1 MINYIIR
8 RLLLVPLLL
17 FGVTVLIFGM
27 LSFLQPVE
35 RLALYMRDFPKNEKA
50 IPALIAKYDLD
61 KPIYVQYWNWL
72 VGKVNNETGA
82 REGGILFGN
91 FGYSRSASQPVVE
104 LIQRRFPAT
113 LELTIWAVA
122 PVVLVGIWLGVQAA
136 VHHNGF
142 IDQAARIFSIVG
154 TSFPTFVFG
163 LLMLMIFYA
172 NLQWFPPGR
181 LSDEFSKIVESAAF
195 HRYTTLITFDALL
208 NGRFDI
214 FLDALRH
221 LVMPI
226 LTLSYINWATFLRV
240 TRGSMLETLRMEY
253 VTTARAKGLPERDV
267 IYKHAQP
274 NAMLPVV
281 TLAGFSVVG
290 LLAGAVITETVFN
303 YPGIGSAA
311 VRAATSLDVVAMLGF
326 ALFDGFI
333 LIVAALVVDI
343 LYALVDPRVRLS

>member
-1 MINYIIR
+1 MITYIIR
-8 RLLLVPLLL
+8 RLLMVPLLL

-27 LSFLQPVE
+27 LQFLSPVE
-35 RLALYMRDFPKNEKA
+35 RTALYVRDFPKNDLA
-50 IPALIAKYDLD
+50 IQGLIKQYGLD
-61 KPIYVQYWNWL
+61 QPIYVQYWTWL
-72 VGKVNNETGA
+72 VGKTDSITHQ
-82 REGGILFGN
+82 RKGGILFGD
-91 FGYSRSASQPVVE
+91 FGYSRTASQPVVE
-104 LIQRRFPAT
+104 LIQRRFPNT
-113 LELTIWAVA
+113 LDLTIWTIG
-122 PVVLVGIWLGVQAA
+122 PMIFVGIWLGVQAA

-142 IDQAARIFSIVG
+142 IDQAARVFSIVG
-154 TSFPTFVFG
+154 TSFPSFVFG
-163 LLMLMIFYA
+163 LLMLLIFYA

-181 LSDEFSKIVESAAF
+181 LTDAFNQVVESNSF
-195 HRYTTLITFDALL
+195 HHYTYLITFDALL

-221 LVMPI
+221 MFLPI
-226 LTLSYINWATFLRV
+226 LTLSYISWAVFLRV

-281 TLAGFSVVG
+281 TLAGFNVVG
-290 LLAGAVITETVFN
+290 LLGGVIITETVFN

-311 VRAATSLDVVAMLGF
+311 ARAATNLDVVTILGF

-333 LIVAALVVDI
+333 LIVANLVVDVM
-343 LYALVDPRVRLS
+343 YAFVDPRVRLS